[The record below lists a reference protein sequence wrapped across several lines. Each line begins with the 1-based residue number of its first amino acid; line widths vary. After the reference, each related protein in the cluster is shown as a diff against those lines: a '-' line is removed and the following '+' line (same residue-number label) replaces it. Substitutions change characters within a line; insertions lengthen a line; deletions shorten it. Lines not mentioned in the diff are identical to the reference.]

1 MRVFEFVH
9 FDHFDFWV
17 FVMKTISKYKRRWA
31 GISKGQLLWAV
42 LFCLMFASAG
52 IAQDDSGGPDKVLG
66 GLTRMDLNTVWIMI
80 AGAMVMFMQA
90 GFALLEAGFIRAK
103 NSVNVLMKNLLDFSF
118 GAIAFWAVGF
128 GLAYGGTTEGFGQ
141 FIGSDLFFLIGAED
155 GAMTWEMTYFFDMV
169 FAATAAT
176 IVSGAVAGRT
186 KFEGYLAYSVLI
198 TAIIYPIVVRWTW
211 GGGWIDQAFAD
222 PGYVD
227 FAGST
232 IVHSVGGWL
241 ALAGAI
247 VLGPRIGKYQE
258 NGDSDPIPGHNI
270 PLAALGTFILW
281 FGWFGFNGGSTL
293 TWSSDVGHI
302 AATTNMA
309 AASGAITAMFI
320 TWFVWGNPDLSMSLN
335 GAIGGLV
342 SITAGCS
349 ALSITGAFFTGI
361 IGGVV
366 VVASVY
372 FIDNVLHIDDPV
384 GAVSA
389 HGTCGAWGTLAV
401 GFFSTETGLFYGG
414 GAEQLVVQAVLVLSA
429 FVFCMAAG
437 IPMFYLIEKTVGF
450 RVEREEELRGLDIDE
465 HGMEAYPGFQTFLTE

>member
-1 MRVFEFVH
+1 
-9 FDHFDFWV
+9 
-17 FVMKTISKYKRRWA
+17 MKTLSEYKRRWA

-42 LFCLMFASAG
+42 LFCLMFTTLG
-52 IAQDDSGGPDKVLG
+52 FAQDESGGPDTVLG
-66 GLTRMDLNTVWIMI
+66 GITRTDLNTVWILI
-80 AGAMVMFMQA
+80 AGILVMFMQA
-90 GFALLEAGFIRAK
+90 GFALLEAGFVRAK

-128 GLAYGGTTEGFGQ
+128 GLAYGGATEGIGL
-141 FIGSDLFFLIGAED
+141 FIGSDQFFLIGLED
-155 GAMTWEMTYFFDMV
+155 GALTAEITYFFDMV

-186 KFEGYLAYSVLI
+186 KFKAYLVYSVII
-198 TAIIYPIVVRWTW
+198 TALIYPIVVRWTW
-211 GGGWIDQAFAD
+211 GGGWVAQAFSD

-232 IVHSVGGWL
+232 IVHSTGGWL

-258 NGDSDPIPGHNI
+258 NGDSEPIPGHNI
-270 PLAALGTFILW
+270 PMAALGTFILW
-281 FGWFGFNGGSTL
+281 MGWFGFNPGSTL
-293 TWSSDVGHI
+293 EWTGNVGHI

-309 AASGAITAMFI
+309 AAAGAVSAMIT
-320 TWFVWGNPDLSMSLN
+320 TWVVWENPDLSMSLN

-342 SITAGCS
+342 SITAGC
-349 ALSITGAFFTGI
+349 AAMSIAGAFFTGI
-361 IGGVV
+361 IGGVL

-401 GFFSTETGLFYGG
+401 GLFSTETGLFYGG
-414 GAEQLVVQAVLVLSA
+414 GLAQLGVQAV
-429 FVFCMAAG
+429 FVVSVFAFCMIAG
-437 IPMFYLIEKTVGF
+437 LTMFKLIDVIVGF
-450 RVEREEELRGLDIDE
+450 RVGREEELRGLDIDE